1 MRKTGLI
8 LLFHIV
14 FWPCAAQTSPLGKW
28 RTIDDHTGEVQSIIE
43 IYERNH
49 LLYGKIVRIFPKPGE
64 NPDPVCSKCDED
76 DPRYQKKIIGME
88 IMKGMKKNGK
98 EYSDGHILD
107 PNEGRIYRCKI
118 WLEEG
123 NLRVRGYW
131 GPFFRTQTWTKD
143 P

>member
-123 NLRVRGYW
+123 NLKVRGYW